1 MNKNLC
7 HPTKFVLLKNLRIFL
22 LLLCIS
28 FLNSVLHS
36 QNGILKGKVVDANT
50 REPLPFSNIMI
61 QGTNTGATAD
71 VDGNYIIPNLSPGI
85 YNITVNFVGYENQ
98 TIPEVSVY
106 NAKPTVLDI
115 ELKSSSVNLTE
126 VEVNV
131 NRFEKSDDSP
141 LSKFTI
147 RSTEIMRNPGGN
159 RDISK
164 VLQSL
169 PGVASTASFRNDIII
184 RGGAPNENRFFLDGI
199 EVPNINHFATQG
211 SSGGP
216 VGMIN
221 VNFINQVEFYSG
233 AFPANRGNSLSAVLE
248 FKQKNGNPDRFATTF
263 MLGSSDVG
271 LTFDG
276 PLGKKGDFIF
286 SLRRSYL
293 QFLFS
298 VLKLPFLPTYN
309 DAQYKVNLYLN
320 EKNTLTFIGLGAV
333 DQFRLNTAVN
343 DGITDSTVLERNK
356 YILGYL
362 PVNEQWN
369 YTFGIKYTH
378 YGKSGFQHVV
388 FSRNM
393 LNNSTVKYFNND
405 ESLTSNRIL
414 DYNSRE
420 QENKFRLENN
430 WRKSGWKIGYGINYE
445 YAIYTN
451 KTYNRLFVPGGIVTL
466 DFRSRLDM
474 NKYGGYLQISRQF
487 INNRLTL
494 SAGSRF
500 DGNDYSSSMSNP
512 LQQFSPRFSA
522 SFKMT
527 EKWFLNFN
535 TGRYY
540 QLPAYTV
547 LGYRDSLNELA
558 NKRNGVK
565 YIQADHIVFGVE
577 HLPGQNTKISVE
589 SFYKQYS
596 NYPMLIKEKISLAN
610 LGSDFGVI
618 GNAPVNSTSKGR
630 SYGIELLV
638 QRTIKKG
645 FYGILAYTFVRS
657 EFTNFTGEYA
667 PSSWDNNNIL
677 TITTG
682 KQFKHNWEIGFK
694 FRYFGGAP
702 YTPFDLNSSALRNVW
717 DISGQGVYDYTR
729 INTNRLPA
737 SHQLDIRID
746 KKIYFKK
753 TSLNIYL
760 DIQNLYNRKIVLPSS
775 VTVVRDQNNNPVV
788 DPNDSSKYLLKQIR
802 NESGTIL
809 PSIGVM
815 FEF

>member
-1 MNKNLC
+1 M
-7 HPTKFVLLKNLRIFL
+7 
-22 LLLCIS
+22 IS
-28 FLNSVLHS
+28 HKIYS
-36 QNGILKGKVVDANT
+36 QDCTIKGKIIDVDN
-50 REPLPFSNIMI
+50 REPQAFANIVI
-61 QGTNTGATAD
+61 QGTNTGATTD
-71 VDGNYIIPNLSPGI
+71 IEGNYIISNLKPGI
-85 YNITVNFVGYENQ
+85 YTIIVNMVGYENQ
-98 TIPEVSVY
+98 TIPEVSV
-106 NAKPTVLDI
+106 NNIKPTVLNI
-115 ELKSSSVNLTE
+115 ELKSSSVNLSE
-126 VEVNV
+126 VEVNF

-164 VLQSL
+164 VIQSL

-216 VGMIN
+216 VGLIN

-233 AFPANRGNSLSAVLE
+233 AFPAARGNSLSSVLE

-276 PLGKKGDFIF
+276 PIGKKADFIF

-293 QFLFS
+293 QFIFS
-298 VLKLPFLPTYN
+298 ALKLPFLPTYN
-309 DAQYKVNLYLN
+309 DAQYKVNVYLN

-333 DQFRLNTAVN
+333 DQFSLNTSVN
-343 DGITDSTVLERNK
+343 DGITDSSILERNK

-369 YTFGIKYTH
+369 YTFGVKYTH
-378 YGKSGFQHVV
+378 YAKNGFQNII

-393 LNNSTVKYFNND
+393 LNNTTFKYFNND
-405 ESLTSNRIL
+405 ESSPENKIL
-414 DYNSRE
+414 DYKSRE
-420 QENKFRLENN
+420 QENKFRFENN
-430 WRKSGWKIGYGINYE
+430 WRKSGWKIGYGVNYE

-451 KTYNRLFVPGGIVTL
+451 ETYNRLFVPGGIIKV
-466 DFRSRLDM
+466 DFNSRLDM
-474 NKYGGYLQISRQF
+474 NKYGGYFQVSRQLA
-487 INNRLTL
+487 NNRLTL
-494 SAGSRF
+494 SLGTRM
-500 DGNDYSSSMSNP
+500 DGNDFSAEMNNP
-512 LQQFSPRFSA
+512 LQQFSPRLSA
-522 SFKMT
+522 SYKLT

-535 TGRYY
+535 TGRYF

-547 LGYRDSLNELA
+547 LGYRDSLNQLA
-558 NKRNGVK
+558 NKNNGVK
-565 YIQADHIVFGVE
+565 YIQSDHAVFGVE
-577 HLPGQNTKISVE
+577 HLPEQNTKISVE

-596 NYPMLIKEKISLAN
+596 NYPMLIKEGISLAN

-630 SYGIELLV
+630 SYGLEVLI

-657 EFTNFTGEYA
+657 EFANAVGDYA

-677 TITTG
+677 TITAG
-682 KQFKHNWEIGFK
+682 KQFKRNWEVGFK

-702 YTPFDLNSSALRNVW
+702 YTPYDLNSSSLRNVW
-717 DISGQGVYDYTR
+717 DITGQGVFDYSR
-729 INTNRLPA
+729 INSNRLPA

-746 KKIYFKK
+746 KKIYIKK
-753 TSLNIYL
+753 TALNIYL
-760 DIQNLYNRKIVLPSS
+760 DIQNLYNRKIILPSS
-775 VTVVRDQNNNPVV
+775 VTVVRDQSGNPIVNPA
-788 DPNDSSKYLLKQIR
+788 DPNRYILKEIK
-802 NESGTIL
+802 NESGTVL
-809 PSIGVM
+809 PAIGIM